1 MLTALRTEYRKLVTT
16 RMWWVL
22 LLAMAAYMA
31 FLAAIMAFVLTQDPT
46 AGAGSFTGADPAEAA
61 PLSAEQLA
69 RTVYTLATS
78 LGYVVPVI
86 VGALAV
92 TGEFRHQ
99 TIAPTFLAEPRR
111 TVVLVAKMVS
121 SVVVGVL
128 FGLVGTLATVGAG
141 ALTLSL
147 IGEDPA
153 LGDPIVVRSAALSV
167 LALTVWTV
175 VGVGFGTL
183 LTNQVA
189 VIVVLLAFTQFVEP
203 ILRLVLAQFDW
214 SAGVSKFLPGAAGE
228 AITGASFYADSGL
241 SAELLSSV
249 EGLLVLLAYALVFAV
264 LGRLLT
270 LRRDIT

>member
-1 MLTALRTEYRKLVTT
+1 MGAALRTEYRKLVTT
-16 RMWWVL
+16 RMWWIL

-31 FLAAIMAFVLTQDPT
+31 FLAAVMAFVLTQDPT
-46 AGAGSFTGADPAEAA
+46 GGAGAFAGEDAA
-61 PLSAEQLA
+61 AAPPLSAEQLA

-78 LGYVVPVI
+78 LGYVFPVV
-86 VGALAV
+86 VGALAM

-99 TIAPTFLAEPRR
+99 TITPTLLAEPRR
-111 TVVLVAKMVS
+111 TVMLAAKMLS

-141 ALTLSL
+141 AATLAL

-153 LGDPIVVRSAALSV
+153 LGDPIVLRSAALSV

-183 LTNQVA
+183 ITNQVT

-228 AITGASFYADSGL
+228 SITGASFYAGSGL
-241 SAELLSSV
+241 CADLLSSA
-249 EGLLVLLAYALVFAV
+249 EGLAVLLGYALVFAV

>member
-1 MLTALRTEYRKLVTT
+1 MGTALRTEYRKLVTT
-16 RMWWVL
+16 RIWWVL

-46 AGAGSFTGADPAEAA
+46 GGAGAFTGDDAA
-61 PLSAEQLA
+61 QSPPLSPEQLA

-78 LGYVVPVI
+78 LGYVFPVV
-86 VGALAV
+86 VGALAM

-99 TIAPTFLAEPRR
+99 TITPSFLAEPRR
-111 TVVLVAKMVS
+111 TVVLVAKMLS

-141 ALTLSL
+141 AATLSL

-183 LTNQVA
+183 ITNQVA

-203 ILRLVLAQFDW
+203 ILRLVLGQFDW
-214 SAGVSKFLPGAAGE
+214 SEGVSKFLPGAAGE
-228 AITGASFYADSGL
+228 SITGASFYADSGL
-241 SAELLSSV
+241 GAGLLSSG
-249 EGLLVLLAYALVFAV
+249 EGFAVLLGYAVMFAV
-264 LGRLLT
+264 LGRLIT

>member
-1 MLTALRTEYRKLVTT
+1 MGTALVTEYRKLVTT

-22 LLAMAAYMA
+22 LLTMAAYMA
-31 FLAAIMAFVLTQDPT
+31 FLAAIMAYVLTLEPG
-46 AGAGSFTGADPAEAA
+46 AGANPFAGGGDPQPLGAD
-61 PLSAEQLA
+61 QLA
-69 RTVYTLATS
+69 QTIYTLATS
-78 LGYVVPVI
+78 LGYVFPVI
-86 VGALAV
+86 VGALAM

-99 TIAPTFLAEPRR
+99 TITPTLLAEPRR

-121 SVVVGVL
+121 SIVVGLV
-128 FGLVGTLATVGAG
+128 FGVVGTLATVGAG
-141 ALTLSL
+141 AAVLALL
-147 IGEDPA
+147 GEDPA
-153 LGDPIVVRSAALSV
+153 LSEPIVLRSAGLSV

-175 VGVGFGTL
+175 VGVAFGTL

-203 ILRLVLAQFDW
+203 ILRVVMAQVEW
-214 SAGVSKFLPGAAGE
+214 AQGIAKFLPGAAGE

-241 SAELLSSV
+241 GAELLSSV
-249 EGLLVLLAYALVFAV
+249 EGLVVLLAYAVVFAV